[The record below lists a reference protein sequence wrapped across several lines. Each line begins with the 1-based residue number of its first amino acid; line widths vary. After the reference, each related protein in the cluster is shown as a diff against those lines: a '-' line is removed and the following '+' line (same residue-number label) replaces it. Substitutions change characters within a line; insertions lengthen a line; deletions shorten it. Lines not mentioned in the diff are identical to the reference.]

1 MLHTLTFVWG
11 IIPAMEKVFPKQ
23 FAGQQD
29 ASGMSKQRRSEKKI
43 LFVISNLDVFKPSA
57 LEFRVM
63 QLSSSLD
70 LSCMVSTIASE
81 EAIVLEN
88 DEKYEVDKSGVEPK
102 DIEMVTTQTKGY
114 DKNMKSML
122 SFMVFGQFLSMCKMM

>member
-1 MLHTLTFVWG
+1 
-11 IIPAMEKVFPKQ
+11 
-23 FAGQQD
+23 
-29 ASGMSKQRRSEKKI
+29 
-43 LFVISNLDVFKPSA
+43 
-57 LEFRVM
+57 M

-70 LSCMVSTIASE
+70 LSCVVSTIALE
-81 EAIVLEN
+81 EALVLEN
-88 DEKYEVDKSGVEPK
+88 DEKYEVDESGVEPK

>member
-1 MLHTLTFVWG
+1 
-11 IIPAMEKVFPKQ
+11 
-23 FAGQQD
+23 
-29 ASGMSKQRRSEKKI
+29 
-43 LFVISNLDVFKPSA
+43 
-57 LEFRVM
+57 M